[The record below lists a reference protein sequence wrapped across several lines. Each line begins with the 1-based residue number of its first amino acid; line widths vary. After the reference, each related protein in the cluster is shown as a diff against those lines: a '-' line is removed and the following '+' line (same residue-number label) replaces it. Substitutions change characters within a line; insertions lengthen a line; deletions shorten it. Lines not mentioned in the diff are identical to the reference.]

1 MRRNRKLTEVAV
13 ADTARDDAWVTIP
26 VITGVEIDTGSRSLP
41 SPAALTARYG
51 PKAVGYAA
59 AARSTATDS
68 VVPRLE
74 AAREAVAP
82 RVEAAREAVG
92 PRVDA
97 ARDAVGPRVDA
108 ARDAAT
114 ERMGGARELL
124 DENLPR
130 LAKTVASALAA
141 GAAATEEAKHRSAD
155 AALVLKGDA
164 TIKRRRSGLLGGSAL
179 RGVLAAVGVVGVA
192 SAVAAYLSRR
202 ASEQEDPWARPLAD
216 PYVAPSA
223 PVVAPAPAPV
233 VTPVPAA
240 VDDTPVMDPAD
251 TPAVPKEDVEVV
263 DLTADGTP
271 PSDGEGA
278 EGGAGSE
285 DGEGSGSEQA
295 PRG

>member
-1 MRRNRKLTEVAV
+1 M
-13 ADTARDDAWVTIP
+13 
-26 VITGVEIDTGSRSLP
+26 
-41 SPAALTARYG
+41 
-51 PKAVGYAA
+51 
-59 AARSTATDS
+59 
-68 VVPRLE
+68 
-74 AAREAVAP
+74 AP

>member
-1 MRRNRKLTEVAV
+1 MPDAIQIS
-13 ADTARDDAWVTIP
+13 ADVVVVDLEGTTSAAGFILGDLYDPASVPALLKALGRESKPAYYLDFAP
-26 VITGVEIDTGSRSLP
+26 GP
-41 SPAALTARYG
+41 PAAN
-51 PKAVGYAA
+51 AA
-59 AARSTATDS
+59 LDS
-68 VVPRLE
+68 LRKI
-74 AAREAVAP
+74 
-82 RVEAAREAVG
+82 G
-92 PRVDA
+92 
-97 ARDAVGPRVDA
+97 
-108 ARDAAT
+108 
-114 ERMGGARELL
+114 
-124 DENLPR
+124 
-130 LAKTVASALAA
+130 
-141 GAAATEEAKHRSAD
+141 SAD

>member
-82 RVEAAREAVG
+82 RVEAARE
-92 PRVDA
+92 
-97 ARDAVGPRVDA
+97 AVGPRVDA

>member
-1 MRRNRKLTEVAV
+1 VRRNRKLTEVAV

-285 DGEGSGSEQA
+285 DGEGSG
-295 PRG
+295 